1 MMQKSEFFDAL
12 SSMYEAEMDDLLSD
26 SEGKNVLARRLQ
38 TKRDQLA
45 DLLPMMD
52 FAPEMV
58 APVFYEAFSFPVP
71 ATMDAVVRS
80 EPDDGD
86 LPAWAVLESSITVAD
101 WAQPI
106 ADRVRAEPGGDTFL
120 VLAAAL
126 EFLRLHE
133 ARSTGAGAVATPA
146 TDSAS
151 RSRRSDDDDDD
162 GDDQD
167 LAESGNNWMSEQGF
181 DALDA

>member
-1 MMQKSEFFDAL
+1 MMQKSEFFYAL
-12 SSMYEAEMDDLLSD
+12 SSMYEAEMDDLFSD
-26 SEGKNVLARRLQ
+26 SDGKNVLAKRLQ
-38 TKRDQLA
+38 TKREQLS

-58 APVFYEAFSFPVP
+58 APVFFEAFSFSAP
-71 ATMDAVVRS
+71 ATMDAVVSS

-86 LPAWAVLESSITVAD
+86 FPAWDVLESSIAVAD

-106 ADRVRAEPGGDTFL
+106 VDRVRAEPGGDTFL

-126 EFLRLHE
+126 EFLRVRE
-133 ARSTGAGAVATPA
+133 SRGAVAAPA
-146 TDSAS
+146 TDPAP
-151 RSRRSDDDDDD
+151 RSRRSDDDNDDD

>member
-1 MMQKSEFFDAL
+1 MMQKSEFFHAL

-38 TKRDQLA
+38 TKREQLS

-58 APVFYEAFSFPVP
+58 APVFFEAFKFSAP
-71 ATMDAVVRS
+71 AHMNSVVSS
-80 EPDDGD
+80 EPDDGEF
-86 LPAWAVLESSITVAD
+86 PAWEVLAPSITVAG

-106 ADRVRAEPGGDTFL
+106 VDRVRAEPGGDTFL

-133 ARSTGAGAVATPA
+133 ARNGGAAAAPA
-146 TDSAS
+146 TDPAP
-151 RSRRSDDDDDD
+151 RARRTDDDNDDD

-181 DALDA
+181 DSLDA

>member
-26 SEGKNVLARRLQ
+26 SDGKNVLAQRLQ
-38 TKRDQLA
+38 TKREQLS

-58 APVFYEAFSFPVP
+58 APVFHEAFSFSAP
-71 ATMDAVVRS
+71 ARMDAVVRS
-80 EPDDGD
+80 EPDDVD
-86 LPAWAVLESSITVAD
+86 LPAWAALESSITVAE

-106 ADRVRAEPGGDTFL
+106 VDRVRAEPGGDTFL

-126 EFLRLHE
+126 EFLRLQE
-133 ARSTGAGAVATPA
+133 ARSSAVAAPA
-146 TDSAS
+146 TDPAP
-151 RSRRSDDDDDD
+151 RSRRSDDDNDDD

>member
-1 MMQKSEFFDAL
+1 MMQKSEFFYAL

-26 SEGKNVLARRLQ
+26 SDGNNVLARRLQ
-38 TKRDQLA
+38 TKRDQLS

-58 APVFYEAFSFPVP
+58 APVFHEAFSFSAP
-71 ATMDAVVRS
+71 ARMDAVVRS
-80 EPDDGD
+80 EPDDVD
-86 LPAWAVLESSITVAD
+86 LPAWAALESSITVAD
-101 WAQPI
+101 WAQPMV
-106 ADRVRAEPGGDTFL
+106 DRVLAEPGGDTFL
-120 VLAAAL
+120 VVAAAL

-133 ARSTGAGAVATPA
+133 AGSGGAAAAPA
-146 TDSAS
+146 TDAAP
-151 RSRRSDDDDDD
+151 RARRGDDDSDDD

>member
-26 SEGKNVLARRLQ
+26 SDGKNVLARRLQ

-58 APVFYEAFSFPVP
+58 APVFYEAFSFPAP
-71 ATMDAVVRS
+71 AEMDAVVGC

-86 LPAWAVLESSITVAD
+86 LPAWAALESRITVAD
-101 WAQPI
+101 WAQPMV
-106 ADRVRAEPGGDTFL
+106 DRVLAEPGGDTFL
-120 VLAAAL
+120 VVAAAL

-133 ARSTGAGAVATPA
+133 AGSGGAAAAPA
-146 TDSAS
+146 TDAAP
-151 RSRRSDDDDDD
+151 RARRGDDDSDDD

>member
-1 MMQKSEFFDAL
+1 MQKSEFFYGL

-26 SEGKNVLARRLQ
+26 SDGKNVLARRLQ
-38 TKRDQLA
+38 TKREQLA

-58 APVFYEAFSFPVP
+58 APVFYEAFTFSAP
-71 ATMDAVVRS
+71 ADMDAVVSS

-86 LPAWAVLESSITVAD
+86 FPAWDVLESGITVAD

-106 ADRVRAEPGGDTFL
+106 ADRVRVAPGGDTFL

-126 EFLRLHE
+126 EFLRVRE
-133 ARSTGAGAVATPA
+133 SGGAVAAPA
-146 TDSAS
+146 ADPAP
-151 RSRRSDDDDDD
+151 RSRRADDDDDHDD

-167 LAESGNNWMSEQGF
+167 LAESGNSWMSEQGF

>member
-1 MMQKSEFFDAL
+1 MMQKSEFFHAL

-26 SEGKNVLARRLQ
+26 SDGKNVLARRLQ
-38 TKRDQLA
+38 TKREQLS

-58 APVFYEAFSFPVP
+58 APVFFEAFSFAAP
-71 ATMDAVVRS
+71 ADMDAVVSS

-86 LPAWAVLESSITVAD
+86 LPAWAVLASSITVAD

-106 ADRVRAEPGGDTFL
+106 ADRVLAEPGGDTFL

-133 ARSTGAGAVATPA
+133 ARRGGAVAAPA
-146 TDSAS
+146 TESEPRA
-151 RSRRSDDDDDD
+151 RRGDDDNDDD

>member
-1 MMQKSEFFDAL
+1 VMQKSEFFYAL

-26 SEGKNVLARRLQ
+26 SDGKNVLATRLQ
-38 TKRDQLA
+38 TKREQLS

-58 APVFYEAFSFPVP
+58 APVFFEAFSFSAPGN
-71 ATMDAVVRS
+71 MDAVVS
-80 EPDDGD
+80 AEPDDGD
-86 LPAWAVLESSITVAD
+86 FPAWNALESSITVAD

-106 ADRVRAEPGGDTFL
+106 VDRVRAEPGGDSFL

-133 ARSTGAGAVATPA
+133 ARRGGTVAAPA
-146 TDSAS
+146 ADAAP

>member
-38 TKRDQLA
+38 TKREQLA

-58 APVFYEAFSFPVP
+58 APVFYEAFSFPAP

-86 LPAWAVLESSITVAD
+86 LPAWALLESSITVAD
-101 WAQPI
+101 WARPI

-126 EFLRLHE
+126 EFLRLQE
-133 ARSTGAGAVATPA
+133 ARSSAAVAAPA
-146 TDSAS
+146 TDPAP
-151 RSRRSDDDDDD
+151 RARRSDDDNDDD

>member
-1 MMQKSEFFDAL
+1 MMQKSEFFYAL
-12 SSMYEAEMDDLLSD
+12 SSMYEAEMDDLWSD
-26 SEGKNVLARRLQ
+26 SDGKNVLARRLQ
-38 TKRDQLA
+38 TKREQLS

-58 APVFYEAFSFPVP
+58 APVFFEAFSFSAP
-71 ATMDAVVRS
+71 ATMDAVLSS

-86 LPAWAVLESSITVAD
+86 LPAWAVLESSIAVAD

-106 ADRVRAEPGGDTFL
+106 VDRVRAEPGGDTFL

-133 ARSTGAGAVATPA
+133 ARSSGAVAAPA
-146 TDSAS
+146 TDPAP
-151 RSRRSDDDDDD
+151 RSRRSDDDNDDD

>member
-1 MMQKSEFFDAL
+1 MMQKSEFFYAL

-26 SEGKNVLARRLQ
+26 SDGKNVLARRLQ
-38 TKRDQLA
+38 TKREQLS

-58 APVFYEAFSFPVP
+58 APVFFEAFSFSAP
-71 ATMDAVVRS
+71 ATMEAVLSS

-86 LPAWAVLESSITVAD
+86 FPAWDVLESSITVAD

-106 ADRVRAEPGGDTFL
+106 VDRVRAEPGGDTFL

-133 ARSTGAGAVATPA
+133 ARNSGAVAAPA
-146 TDSAS
+146 TDPAP
-151 RSRRSDDDDDD
+151 RSRRSDDDNDDD